1 MYERIVDPSSIAV
14 VGASNDLSKPGG
26 SVAKNMA
33 DHGYAGNL
41 WAVNPKHD
49 DVLGLATFKTVGDL
63 PGAPELA
70 IIAIPARG
78 VRGCCRG
85 TRGNGTRAVI
95 ILSAGFGEVSEDGKR
110 EELALVEIADRHGMT
125 LIGPNCMGGTDA
137 FLCRGF
143 RRAHSDIEAWV
154 H

>member
-78 VRGCCRG
+78 VRG
-85 TRGNGTRAVI
+85 V
-95 ILSAGFGEVSEDGKR
+95 V
-110 EELALVEIADRHGMT
+110 EELAE
-125 LIGPNCMGGTDA
+125 MG
-137 FLCRGF
+137 RGLLSF
-143 RRAHSDIEAWV
+143 
-154 H
+154 